1 MSNNKKSRKNDVLSV
16 DADGEVET
24 SQDTLV
30 EDGKSLIDA
39 LDDLGFVKQPA
50 GFGKTL
56 ALSGVGATG
65 VGV

>member
-50 GFGKTL
+50 GLGKTL